1 MAKLSWLWVLFKVFM
16 GLCDDD
22 ECKCHSF
29 DKFEPVLQNVVFCFV
44 FSPALV
50 MLVQFFA
57 NASFVFFII
66 IFPLFSY
73 NKYDPTY
80 QYYFVFTEH
89 TLR

>member
-1 MAKLSWLWVLFKVFM
+1 M

-22 ECKCHSF
+22 ECECHSF

-66 IFPLFSY
+66 IFPLIFI
-73 NKYDPTY
+73 
-80 QYYFVFTEH
+80 Q
-89 TLR
+89 